1 MKEVSLTRKYLV
13 QFTVCVAVLLLLATP
28 LFYWLTKSF
37 YAEDMADIIEAV
49 GQGRGIP
56 PLDLERDIVQGVM
69 IQFALIAA
77 ILGIAIVLVTR
88 FLSRRLWKPFHKTLD
103 AIEAFRLESGTCPQ
117 LGDSDITE
125 LNRLNQALERMMRGS
140 LRSYKAQKEFTEN
153 ASHELQTPLAVFQ
166 SKLDLLLQQP
176 GITEG
181 QAAIIQD
188 LYQMNG
194 RLSRLSRN
202 LLLLAKMDNSQY
214 SLTEQ
219 VDVVGLLN
227 HLTPYLESLAGS
239 LTIEKRFQRPSL
251 KIKANRSLLESL
263 VNNLVVNAVRHNRQG
278 GKIVLSVT
286 DGGMAVANTSDGGPL
301 DGDHI
306 FDRFYRASGS
316 GNGYGLGLAIVK
328 AVCDYHGWNVKYEYS
343 DGLHQFKVAFGS

>member
-13 QFTVCVAVLLLLATP
+13 QFTVCIVVLLLLATP

-88 FLSRRLWKPFHKTLD
+88 FLSRRLWRPFYKTLD
-103 AIEAFRLESGTCPQ
+103 AIESFRLESGTCPQ
-117 LGDSDITE
+117 LGESDIIE
-125 LNRLNQALERMMRGS
+125 LNRLNRALERMMRGS

-166 SKLDLLLQQP
+166 SKLDILLQQP
-176 GITEG
+176 GITES

-214 SLTEQ
+214 VLAEQ
-219 VDVVGLLN
+219 VDVVGLLER
-227 HLTPYLESLAGS
+227 LTPYLESLAGG

-251 KIKANRSLLESL
+251 KIKANRPLLESL

-278 GKIVLSVT
+278 GKIVLSVS
-286 DGGMAVANTSDGGPL
+286 DGGLVVANTSDGGPL
-301 DGDHI
+301 DGDHV
-306 FDRFYRASGS
+306 FDRFYRASDS

-343 DGLHQFKVAFGS
+343 GGLHQFKVAFGS